1 MVKMEN
7 IQKHFNGHQVLK
19 GIGLQVK
26 PGEVAAIIGPS
37 GSGKTTM
44 IRTINGFVVP
54 DAGRVLVGGQEI
66 NYRDRELLRRTR
78 KRIGMV
84 YQLFNL
90 VERTSVL
97 ENVLSGALGRLDR
110 GLHLLSSTLGFF
122 TKREREMALEL
133 LSFVHLEEKAY
144 ERVDRLSGGQK
155 QRVAI
160 ARALM
165 QQPELLLADEPI
177 ANLDVRTSRKIMEL
191 LLRINQEKG
200 ITLMTVLHHLE
211 SVKDYCPRVIGV
223 KDGAICFDGTARG
236 LNKNLLREIYALDA
250 EDRCWAA

>member
-19 GIGLQVK
+19 GISLKVK

-37 GSGKTTM
+37 GSGKTTL

-54 DAGRVLVGGQEI
+54 DAGKVLVGGQEI

-78 KRIGMV
+78 KKIGMV

-110 GLHLLSSTLGFF
+110 GFYLFSSILGFF
-122 TKREREMALEL
+122 TRREREMSMEL
-133 LSFVHLEEKAY
+133 LSFVHLEDKAY
-144 ERVDRLSGGQK
+144 ERVDCLSGGQK

-191 LLRINQEKG
+191 LLRINAEKG
-200 ITLMTVLHHLE
+200 ITLLTVLHHLE
-211 SVKDYCPRVIGV
+211 SVKEYCPRVIGV
-223 KDGAICFDGTARG
+223 KDGAISFDGAAQG
-236 LNKNLLREIYALDA
+236 LDKNLLREIYAFDE